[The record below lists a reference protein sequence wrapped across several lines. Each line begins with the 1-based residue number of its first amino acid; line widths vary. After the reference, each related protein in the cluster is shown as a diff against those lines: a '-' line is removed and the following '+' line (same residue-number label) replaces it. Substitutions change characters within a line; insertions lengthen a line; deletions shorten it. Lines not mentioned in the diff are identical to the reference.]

1 MTLTCD
7 WLFAAG
13 GYYRYD
19 EPFDPQILGKERFG
33 GEIVCPQR
41 WPEELDYSQKRVV
54 VIGSG
59 ATAVTIVPAMA
70 QTAEHVTMLQRSPS
84 YIVSLPSTDSVA
96 DGLRRFLGEE
106 RGYALARR
114 KNVALQTWIYALS
127 RRYPQL
133 ARKLIR
139 VLVKRQLPADYP
151 VDTHFRPRYD
161 PWDQRLCVVPD
172 GDLFRAIGSGRA
184 SVITDSIET
193 FTERGLALVSG
204 EEIEADVV
212 VTATGLNLQAF
223 GGIELAVDGRAVRLP
238 EKLAYKGVMLSDVPN
253 FAFAVGYI
261 NASWTLKVD
270 VVAEYLCRLLAH
282 MDTEGYDSAA
292 PHNDDPTLE
301 TRPLLDFSANYVE
314 RSIDD
319 FPRQGA
325 RAPWEQRMRYAEDA
339 RVLREEPVDDGV
351 MRFGRRCSEPSM
363 APSMA
368 LVAS

>member
-96 DGLRRFLGEE
+96 NGLRRFLGEE

-184 SVITDSIET
+184 SVITDSVET

-204 EEIEADVV
+204 ED
-212 VTATGLNLQAF
+212 
-223 GGIELAVDGRAVRLP
+223 R
-238 EKLAYKGVMLSDVPN
+238 
-253 FAFAVGYI
+253 
-261 NASWTLKVD
+261 
-270 VVAEYLCRLLAH
+270 
-282 MDTEGYDSAA
+282 
-292 PHNDDPTLE
+292 
-301 TRPLLDFSANYVE
+301 
-314 RSIDD
+314 
-319 FPRQGA
+319 
-325 RAPWEQRMRYAEDA
+325 
-339 RVLREEPVDDGV
+339 
-351 MRFGRRCSEPSM
+351 GRRGRHRNRSQP
-363 APSMA
+363 AG
-368 LVAS
+368 LRRD